1 MQERK
6 WRAGIASSPFYLAE
20 NCNQAA
26 DFIGMHIIIMPPQF
40 IIIGMPICV
49 MPIMLSQH
57 FMNMSFME
65 ASMGIIS
72 QVMPLAVMVHFI
84 WQLIIGI
91 IDIALAIMGF
101 IMPAIIGFIIPP
113 DIIGFIMPP
122 IIMGI
127 GIICIAGFI
136 IILQKSLARSCYLA
150 HVWETSRVVV
160 VCNCRTRYLFSFV
173 QEDDRTADETIEISA
188 ILDIMPTLQI

>member
-1 MQERK
+1 
-6 WRAGIASSPFYLAE
+6 
-20 NCNQAA
+20 
-26 DFIGMHIIIMPPQF
+26 MHIIIMPPQL

-49 MPIMLSQH
+49 MPIMFSQH

-91 IDIALAIMGF
+91 MDIALAIMGF
-101 IMPAIIGFIIPP
+101 IMPAII
-113 DIIGFIMPP
+113 
-122 IIMGI
+122 MGI

-136 IILQKSLARSCYLA
+136 IVLQIVRQDHTILRMLGRLTVSLWCAIGECDARSVLSKK
-150 HVWETSRVVV
+150 TTGLL
-160 VCNCRTRYLFSFV
+160 TRLWKF
-173 QEDDRTADETIEISA
+173 
-188 ILDIMPTLQI
+188 LL